1 MRTVFSRIS
10 KGLFLF
16 SSMIDFIMWRYSA
29 LRDLFMLLVKI
40 GAVIAT
46 FEFFLACSNRLR
58 ALAHEK
64 GVQLFAHLGN
74 HFGLGIYAVFLSGP
88 LYYTTLQWTFRVWV
102 AGDPIETQGLAYP
115 SRNRLFSSFITMSK
129 Q

>member
-1 MRTVFSRIS
+1 MRTIFSGIS

-46 FEFFLACSNRLR
+46 FEFFLACSNRPLSLGAR
-58 ALAHEK
+58 K
-64 GVQLFAHLGN
+64 GGAAVCTPWKPLWTGYIRSFFVWPTVLYHATVDIS
-74 HFGLGIYAVFLSGP
+74 GLGRRGP
-88 LYYTTLQWTFRVWV
+88 H
-102 AGDPIETQGLAYP
+102 
-115 SRNRLFSSFITMSK
+115 
-129 Q
+129 